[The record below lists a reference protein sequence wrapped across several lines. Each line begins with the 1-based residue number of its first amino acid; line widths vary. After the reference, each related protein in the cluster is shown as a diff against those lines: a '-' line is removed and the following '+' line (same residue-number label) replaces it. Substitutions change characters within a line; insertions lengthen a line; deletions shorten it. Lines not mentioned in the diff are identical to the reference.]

1 MSVRS
6 AVGITNN
13 NSGQLGQQVSLELAS
28 PVNVSAGSPQ
38 AGSVC
43 QITLDAG
50 VWVLDGSVLATI
62 TNPADFSAGTSFYLL
77 SIQEASSNS
86 VIAQASG
93 TTSTTGETFNGS
105 SYIMTTMSACVN
117 LTASTSYKIAYNI
130 SYTGGACQI
139 STDGVG
145 TAQTTI
151 LKATRVA

>member
-13 NSGQLGQQVSLELAS
+13 NSGQLGQVVSLGLAA
-28 PVNVSAGSPQ
+28 PVSVAAGSPQ

-62 TNPADFSAGTSFYLL
+62 TNPADFSAGSSFFEL
-77 SIQEASSNS
+77 SIQEATSNQ
-86 VIAQASG
+86 VIAQSSG

-105 SYIMTTMSACVN
+105 SYIMRTMSACVN
-117 LTASTSYKIAYNI
+117 ITASTSYKIAYNI
-130 SYTGGACQI
+130 SYTGGTCEI
-139 STDGVG
+139 SKGAGVG
-145 TAQTTI
+145 ENTI
-151 LKATRVA
+151 LSATRVA

>member
-13 NSGQLGQQVSLELAS
+13 NSGQLGEQVSLELAS
-28 PVNVSAGSPQ
+28 PVNVAAGSLQ
-38 AGSVC
+38 SGSVC

-50 VWVLDGSVLATI
+50 VWVLDGSVLCTI
-62 TNPADFSAGTSFYLL
+62 TNPADFSAGTSFLEL
-77 SIQEASSNS
+77 SIQEATSNQ

-105 SYIMTTMSACVN
+105 SYIQRTMSACVN
-117 LTASTSYKIAYNI
+117 LTASTSYKIAYSI
-130 SYTGGACQI
+130 SYTGGSCQI

-145 TAQTTI
+145 TGPTTI

>member
-13 NSGQLGQQVSLELAS
+13 NSGQLGQVESLELAS
-28 PVNVSAGSPQ
+28 PVSVAAGSPQ

-50 VWVLDGSVLATI
+50 VWVLDGNVIATI
-62 TNPADFSAGTSFYLL
+62 TNPADFSSGGSYFQL
-77 SIQEASSNS
+77 SIQEATSNQ
-86 VIAQASG
+86 VISQTSG

-105 SYIMTTMSACVN
+105 SYIESTMSACVN
-117 LTASTSYKIAYNI
+117 ITASTSYKIAYDI
-130 SYTGGACQI
+130 SYTGGTCEI
-139 STDGVG
+139 SKGAG
-145 TAQTTI
+145 TGPTTI

>member
-13 NSGQLGQQVSLELAS
+13 NSGQLGEQVSLELAS
-28 PVNVSAGSPQ
+28 AVSVAAGSPQ

-50 VWVLDGSVLATI
+50 VWVLDANIIATI
-62 TNPADFSAGTSFYLL
+62 VNPADFTSGSSYFELY
-77 SIQEASSNS
+77 IQEATSNQT
-86 VIAQASG
+86 IAQTSG

-105 SYIMTTMSACVN
+105 SYIERTMSACVN
-117 LTASTSYKIAYNI
+117 ITASTSYKIAYDI
-130 SYTGGACQI
+130 SYTGGTCEI
-139 STDGVG
+139 SKGSG
-145 TAQTTI
+145 TGPTTI

>member
-62 TNPADFSAGTSFYLL
+62 TNPADFSAGTSFFYFPYRKP
-77 SIQEASSNS
+77 Q
-86 VIAQASG
+86 VIALLHKQVEQHQRQEKHLMAH
-93 TTSTTGETFNGS
+93 
-105 SYIMTTMSACVN
+105 
-117 LTASTSYKIAYNI
+117 
-130 SYTGGACQI
+130 
-139 STDGVG
+139 
-145 TAQTTI
+145 QT
-151 LKATRVA
+151 L